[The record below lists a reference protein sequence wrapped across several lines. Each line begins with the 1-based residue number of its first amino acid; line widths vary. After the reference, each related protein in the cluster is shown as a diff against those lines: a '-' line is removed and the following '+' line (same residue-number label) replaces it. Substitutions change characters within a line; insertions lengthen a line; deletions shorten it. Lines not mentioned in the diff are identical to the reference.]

1 MVPFDEGIAMQESTW
16 PQKITSKGHTG
27 LDLSSIQ
34 SEIMAIYDE

>member
-16 PQKITSKGHTG
+16 PQKTTPKGHTG